1 MKKEKQLEFIDDDPH
16 LQFIDDLRSL
26 EDTIS
31 NTIDFATKAS
41 PDNVFVGD
49 FLKIAQARL
58 TLLKKD
64 FSRINPKY
72 KQQ

>member
-1 MKKEKQLEFIDDDPH
+1 MKKDKQLEFIDDNPH
-16 LQFIDDLRSL
+16 LQFIEDLRSL
-26 EDTIS
+26 ENTIS
-31 NTIDFATKAS
+31 STIEFATKS
-41 PDNVFVGD
+41 SYDNVFVGD

-72 KQQ
+72 KQ